1 MRELIIE
8 QRRALRRYFRWP
20 RVLWRGFV
28 CPTFSMLEALAVL
41 ALLGF
46 VHVAIVD
53 QLSYVALV
61 CAESF
66 TR

>member
-1 MRELIIE
+1 MPEMTTE
-8 QRRALRRYFRWP
+8 QRRALRRYFRWL
-20 RVLWRGFV
+20 RVLWRGLV
-28 CPTFSMLEALAVL
+28 CPTFSMFEALAVL

-46 VHVAIVD
+46 VHVSIVD

>member
-1 MRELIIE
+1 MPSFTVE

-28 CPTFSMLEALAVL
+28 APTFSVLEFLAVL

-46 VHVAIVD
+46 VHAAIVD